1 MGVIELT
8 GILLAG
14 GKSRRLGR
22 DKAVERIGNER
33 IIDRAIQRL
42 AGITTSQTV
51 VVDRLE
57 RIEEL
62 DIENKIRYVVDS
74 YSEAGSLGGLFSGLS
89 ESPTSWSFVA
99 ACDMPFLSTALIK
112 FMMTKI
118 SDPSPDVVIPKFE
131 GRLQTTHALY
141 NKSCLEHIETR
152 LKAGLLKMDGYFPK
166 ITVCQISENEF
177 LNIEGSKDSFF
188 NVNTPEDLLIALQM
202 GKDFNGD

>member
-42 AGITTSQTV
+42 AGVTTSQTV

-62 DIENKIRYVVDS
+62 DIEN
-74 YSEAGSLGGLFSGLS
+74 
-89 ESPTSWSFVA
+89 T
-99 ACDMPFLSTALIK
+99 
-112 FMMTKI
+112 
-118 SDPSPDVVIPKFE
+118 
-131 GRLQTTHALY
+131 
-141 NKSCLEHIETR
+141 ETVR
-152 LKAGLLKMDGYFPK
+152 
-166 ITVCQISENEF
+166 
-177 LNIEGSKDSFF
+177 
-188 NVNTPEDLLIALQM
+188 DL
-202 GKDFNGD
+202 